1 MNYNFYAY
9 FDQVELYK
17 RSKTFRED
25 KFFKISQNVKI
36 LRSSVIMCSFCAF
49 YMGKYCADASVT
61 EFIDPVFAKTGSIN
75 SGTEIFRKKRH
86 KSFPK
91 CQGAQI

>member
-36 LRSSVIMCSFCAF
+36 PRSSVIMCSFCAF

-61 EFIDPVFAKTGSIN
+61 EFIDPVFENWVYKFGHRNLSEGETQKFS
-75 SGTEIFRKKRH
+75 
-86 KSFPK
+86 
-91 CQGAQI
+91 